1 MRKIYLLVASA
12 FIGATSFGQ
21 TNLSYES
28 PATNPYTG
36 NGIPEVSQ
44 SAGWGI
50 GIYQVV
56 SGDATD
62 GDYSAELETVS
73 NPNFAAV
80 GLPTTMPGATLQ
92 SVAGALPSNGANIV
106 GSVDIKADLLAGDTA
121 LIIFEVY
128 DTLAAGL
135 SDDVLLYSGSLF
147 VTQSVTTWQT
157 VPLSMI
163 AIPGATGTA
172 NEFYFGGMSGYEQ
185 LTTGS
190 TLQLDNWVIEGLLGV
205 EKIEVKNSFAAFP
218 NPATDVL
225 NITAA
230 EAIESVSVLSLDG
243 KVVSVTKG
251 GKVDVSNL
259 TTGVYIYEATTVN
272 GAKAIN
278 KFVKK

>member
-21 TNLSYES
+21 TNLSYEEAVTH
-28 PATNPYTG
+28 PAAPVV
-36 NGIPEVSQ
+36 PEVGVT
-44 SAGWGI
+44 AGWQA
-50 GIYQVV
+50 GIYTQ
-56 SGDATD
+56 STDASHGDF
-62 GDYSAELETVS
+62 SIELTTVN
-73 NPNFAAV
+73 NPAFASQ
-80 GLPTTMPGATLQ
+80 GLNPTQPGQIFQ
-92 SVAGALPSNGANIV
+92 SVTGSFDNNGANIT
-106 GSVDIKADLLAGDTA
+106 GSVDFKADLLAGDTA
-121 LIIFEVY
+121 LIIFEIY
-128 DTLAAGL
+128 DTLAAGI

-147 VTQSVTTWQT
+147 VTQSVTTWTTQA
-157 VPLSMI
+157 LSMQQ
-163 AIPGATGTA
+163 IPGATGTA
-172 NEFYFGGMSGYEQ
+172 NEFYFGGLSGFNQ
-185 LTTGS
+185 LTVGS

-205 EKIEVKNSFAAFP
+205 EKIEVKNSFVAFP